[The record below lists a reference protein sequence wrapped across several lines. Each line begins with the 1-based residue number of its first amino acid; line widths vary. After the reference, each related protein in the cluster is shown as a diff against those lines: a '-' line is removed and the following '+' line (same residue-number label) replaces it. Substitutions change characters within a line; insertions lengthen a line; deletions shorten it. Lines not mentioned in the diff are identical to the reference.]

1 MPWYVIFFNANN
13 YHRSLENRKQE
24 NNKSPLSLDNYFL
37 KANGSKC
44 SYLKKIKKIKKENAQ
59 RVSPLQLYQA
69 TLDEISKLWLP

>member
-1 MPWYVIFFNANN
+1 MPWYDFFNANN
-13 YHRSLENRKQE
+13 YHRSLENRKKE

-37 KANGSKC
+37 NANGSKC
-44 SYLKKIKKIKKENAQ
+44 SYLEKIKKKKKENAQ